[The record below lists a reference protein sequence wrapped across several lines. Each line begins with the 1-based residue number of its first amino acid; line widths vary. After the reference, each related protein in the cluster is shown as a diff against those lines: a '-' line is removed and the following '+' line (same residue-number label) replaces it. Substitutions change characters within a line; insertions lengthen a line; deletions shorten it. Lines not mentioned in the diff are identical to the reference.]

1 MGAAG
6 VLPAAACVLLALLPA
21 GRAQSTPPAGCGKD
35 LSSLYYNLCDLSA
48 AWGIAVE
55 AVASLGV
62 VTSFVLTIVL
72 VASLPFVQDP
82 PKKSLVATQVFFM
95 LGTFGLFCLT
105 FDFIVGPNFST
116 CASRRFLFGV
126 LFGLCFSCLL
136 AHAVALNF
144 LARRNRGPRGWVTLA
159 VALLLALVEVIINAE
174 WLTITVAR
182 REGGP
187 ADPCV
192 LADADFVL
200 ALTYVMVLLVAA
212 FGTAWPALC
221 GRYTRWRKHGAFI
234 LATTG
239 LSMAIWVAWMA
250 MYLYGNQRAGEKP
263 GWDDPTLAIAL
274 VANAC
279 AFILLYVI
287 PEVTHV
293 TRRGPEQAYED
304 DGYPTRGVGYE
315 TILKEQK
322 SQSMFVENKAFS
334 MDEPSFAKKP
344 VSPYSGYNGQLLT
357 SVYQPTEMALMHKS
371 EGPYDM
377 ILPRATAASPAAGSA
392 SSTLRAE
399 DAFAVQARHATAQ
412 RSGQLLLLKPGE
424 PCYEPGSRADSG
436 AGPPRSPPP
445 RHHHLLHPP
454 EELRQPR
461 NGWWQRGGLGPL
473 GERPPGRDPRGRG
486 GRDPL
491 LPPPR
496 PGAAHQLLHERLRQL
511 RLDPARGA
519 AAAALR
525 GRGRAG
531 TGGRREARA
540 GREHQNAA
548 EDGDQAAREEGL
560 SLTNPPRRA
569 PGGFVG
575 SGLGL
580 FGVPRHW
587 GVPTGHRCPVL
598 LLPQALYIYIY
609 I

>member
-6 VLPAAACVLLALLPA
+6 VLPVAACVLLALLPA

-136 AHAVALNF
+136 AHAIALNF

-159 VALLLALVEVIINAE
+159 VALLLALVEVIINTE

-239 LSMAIWVAWMA
+239 LSMAIWVAWTA

-377 ILPRATAASPAAGSA
+377 ILPRATAASPATGSA

-399 DAFAVQARHATAQ
+399 DAFAVQARHAAAQ
-412 RSGQLLLLKPGE
+412 RSGQVQSP
-424 PCYEPGSRADSG
+424 YSRN
-436 AGPPRSPPP
+436 R
-445 RHHHLLHPP
+445 
-454 EELRQPR
+454 
-461 NGWWQRGGLGPL
+461 W
-473 GERPPGRDPRGRG
+473 
-486 GRDPL
+486 
-491 LPPPR
+491 
-496 PGAAHQLLHERLRQL
+496 
-511 RLDPARGA
+511 
-519 AAAALR
+519 
-525 GRGRAG
+525 
-531 TGGRREARA
+531 
-540 GREHQNAA
+540 
-548 EDGDQAAREEGL
+548 
-560 SLTNPPRRA
+560 
-569 PGGFVG
+569 
-575 SGLGL
+575 
-580 FGVPRHW
+580 
-587 GVPTGHRCPVL
+587 
-598 LLPQALYIYIY
+598 
-609 I
+609 

>member
-1 MGAAG
+1 MSLGICDEPLSSLRLQDNGCIVGCGSKLGTVTLLEISSGLCTLQRNEKNLANA
-6 VLPAAACVLLALLPA
+6 VRLPCPLALSRLATRTKKSSYWYLLALATSDILTQVFIIFVGFILQTAILARALPSA
-21 GRAQSTPPAGCGKD
+21 FTHAVTVLEFAANHASTWVTVLLTVDRYVALCHPLRYRALSYPRRTRRIIAAVFAAALATLAPLPPGRAQSTPPAGCGKD

-55 AVASLGV
+55 TVASLGV

-82 PKKSLVATQVFFM
+82 QKKSLVATQVFFM

-105 FDFIVGPNFST
+105 FDFLVGPNFST

-126 LFGLCFSCLL
+126 LFGICFSCLL

-200 ALTYVMVLLVAA
+200 ALIYVMVLLVAA

-239 LSMAIWVAWMA
+239 FSMAIWVAWTA
-250 MYLYGNQRAGEKP
+250 MYLYGNQHAGKKP

-344 VSPYSGYNGQLLT
+344 VSPRWLL
-357 SVYQPTEMALMHKS
+357 
-371 EGPYDM
+371 
-377 ILPRATAASPAAGSA
+377 
-392 SSTLRAE
+392 
-399 DAFAVQARHATAQ
+399 
-412 RSGQLLLLKPGE
+412 
-424 PCYEPGSRADSG
+424 
-436 AGPPRSPPP
+436 
-445 RHHHLLHPP
+445 
-454 EELRQPR
+454 
-461 NGWWQRGGLGPL
+461 
-473 GERPPGRDPRGRG
+473 PGRLITG
-486 GRDPL
+486 GWD
-491 LPPPR
+491 
-496 PGAAHQLLHERLRQL
+496 GARMR
-511 RLDPARGA
+511 
-519 AAAALR
+519 
-525 GRGRAG
+525 G
-531 TGGRREARA
+531 TGG
-540 GREHQNAA
+540 
-548 EDGDQAAREEGL
+548 
-560 SLTNPPRRA
+560 T
-569 PGGFVG
+569 
-575 SGLGL
+575 
-580 FGVPRHW
+580 
-587 GVPTGHRCPVL
+587 
-598 LLPQALYIYIY
+598 
-609 I
+609 